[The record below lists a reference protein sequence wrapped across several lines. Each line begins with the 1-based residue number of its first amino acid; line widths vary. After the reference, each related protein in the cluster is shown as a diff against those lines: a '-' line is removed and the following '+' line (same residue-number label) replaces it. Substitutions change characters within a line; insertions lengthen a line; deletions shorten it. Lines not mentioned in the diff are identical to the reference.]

1 MPHPDAYWMARAL
14 SLAEQ
19 GAENGEVPVG
29 AVLVKDD
36 VIMGE
41 GWNQPIG
48 LHDPSAHAE
57 VMALRAAGK
66 QLNNYRLT
74 GTTLYVSL
82 EPCLMCVGAIV
93 HARVAR
99 VVYGAT
105 DLKGGA
111 VDSLMKGFDIKGL
124 NHRVETA
131 SGVMAEECGGILKRF
146 FKARR

>member
-36 VIMGE
+36 VIVGE

>member
-1 MPHPDAYWMARAL
+1 MPRPDDYWMARAL
-14 SLAEQ
+14 ELAEQ
-19 GAENGEVPVG
+19 GARDLEVPVG
-29 AVLVKDD
+29 AMLVRDD
-36 VIMGE
+36 EVIGK

-57 VMALRAAGK
+57 IMALRAGGE

-74 GTTLYVSL
+74 GTTLYVTL

-93 HARVAR
+93 HARVER
-99 VVYGAT
+99 LVYGAT

-111 VDSLMKGFDIKGL
+111 VTSLMRGFEIEGL
-124 NHRVETA
+124 NHRVEV
-131 SGVMAEECGGILKRF
+131 SGGVMAEACSEILKQF